1 MAENGWTKANMPDLN
16 GKVAIVT
23 GANSGL
29 GYEVTKGLAEK
40 GAQVVLACRNL
51 QKATPAVDRL
61 RRDVPAASL
70 AVMEID
76 LADLVSIQ
84 RFAEAFKQRYD
95 RLDILCNNAGL
106 MAIPR
111 RETKDGFEMQ
121 LGTNHLGHFALTG
134 HLIDLVMRTP
144 GARVVNVSSGLHQ
157 RGVINF
163 DDLMGKGQYR
173 EGDAYSQSKLAN
185 LLFAYE
191 LERKLRATAVT
202 AISVGTHP
210 GYAATN
216 LQGVGPIMSGSR
228 AKQWLMK
235 AANAIFAQS
244 AEMGALPL
252 LFAATEPTV
261 NGCDYIGPSGTLG
274 MRGYPAKVRS
284 SPASYDETA
293 AQRLWAVS
301 EELTGVH
308 YTALTKP
315 QQAVMA

>member
-1 MAENGWTKANMPDLN
+1 MAENGWNKANMPDLN

-40 GAQVVLACRNL
+40 GATVVLACRD
-51 QKATPAVDRL
+51 QAKATTAVAQL
-61 RRDVPAASL
+61 RREVPGTDL
-70 AVMEID
+70 LIMELD
-76 LADLVSIQ
+76 LADLASIQ
-84 RFAEAFKQRYD
+84 RFATAFAQRYD
-95 RLDILCNNAGL
+95 RLDLLCNNAGL

-121 LGTNHLGHFALTG
+121 FGTNHLGHFALTG

-157 RGVINF
+157 QGKMNF
-163 DDLMGKGQYR
+163 DDLMGKQQYR

-216 LQGVGPIMSGSR
+216 LQGVGPAMSGSR
-228 AKQWLMK
+228 AKAWLMK

-252 LFAATEPTV
+252 LMTATDPTI
-261 NGCDYIGPSGTLG
+261 NGCDYIGPTGTLG

-284 SPASYDETA
+284 SPASYDEAA

-301 EELTGVH
+301 EALTGVN
-308 YTALTKP
+308 YSALT
-315 QQAVMA
+315 QLQEAVMA

>member
-40 GAQVVLACRNL
+40 GAHVVLACRNL
-51 QKATPAVDRL
+51 QKATPALEQL
-61 RRDVPAASL
+61 RRETAAASL
-70 AVMEID
+70 DVMALD
-76 LADLVSIQ
+76 LADLASIQ
-84 RFAEAFKQRYD
+84 RFAAAFTQRYD

-121 LGTNHLGHFALTG
+121 FGTNHLGHFALTG

-157 RGVINF
+157 QGKMNF
-163 DDLMGKGQYR
+163 DDLMGKQQYR

-216 LQGVGPIMSGSR
+216 LQGVGPAMSGSR
-228 AKQWLMK
+228 AKAWLMK

-252 LFAATEPTV
+252 LMAATDPTV
-261 NGCDYIGPSGTLG
+261 NGCDYIGPTGTLG

-284 SPASYDETA
+284 SPASYDEGA

-301 EELTGVH
+301 ETLTGVR
-308 YTALTKP
+308 YTALTQP
-315 QQAVMA
+315 QQAVLA

>member
-1 MAENGWTKANMPDLN
+1 MAETGWTKAHIPSLS

-40 GAQVVLACRNL
+40 GATVVLACRD
-51 QKATPAVDRL
+51 QAKATTAVAQL
-61 RRDVPAASL
+61 RREAPGADLLIMAL
-70 AVMEID
+70 D
-76 LADLVSIQ
+76 LADLASIQ
-84 RFAEAFKQRYD
+84 RFADTFQQRYD
-95 RLDILCNNAGL
+95 RLDLLCNNAGI

-111 RETKDGFEMQ
+111 RETNAGFEMQ
-121 LGTNHLGHFALTG
+121 FGVNHLGHFALTG
-134 HLIDLVMRTP
+134 HLIDLILRTP

-163 DDLMGKGQYR
+163 ADLMGKTQYR

-185 LLFAYE
+185 LLFTYE
-191 LERKLRATAVT
+191 LERKLRATAAN
-202 AISVGTHP
+202 AISVGAHP

-216 LQGVGPIMSGSR
+216 LQGVGPTMSGSR
-228 AKQWLMK
+228 VKQWMMQ

-252 LFAATEPTV
+252 LMAATDPTV

-274 MRGYPAKVRS
+274 MRGSPAKVRS
-284 SPASYDETA
+284 SPASYDEAT
-293 AQRLWAVS
+293 AQRLWAIS
-301 EELTGVH
+301 EELTGVT
-308 YTALTKP
+308 YPALAQP
-315 QQAVMA
+315 HLARE